1 MTVLGSIMYIV
12 GTVLVF
18 AGVASLLWGAV
29 LFCFASVC
37 AGVML
42 RWTGDAMADI
52 WRHRDA

>member
-12 GTVLVF
+12 GTVLFF

-29 LFCFASVC
+29 LFCIAAVC